1 MTRREA
7 VLVKVLAGVL
17 AAAAVGTG
25 FALQLQRRAD
35 ARARIAAMTTELA
48 KLRERD
54 ADVADLSRQHAV
66 LSAETALEQERF
78 YREREMDT
86 YRFGA
91 IVRTLLIGEGLAIS
105 RYRTLESSGRTFL
118 EFTVSGSAL
127 GLSRFLRHVT
137 ESDHVWVV
145 PSLSIDSRGTA
156 GEVRSVFRIGYET
169 IAAVAR

>member
-7 VLVKVLAGVL
+7 VLVRVLAAVL
-17 AAAAVGTG
+17 AAAAVGAV

-35 ARARIAAMTTELA
+35 VRARIAAMSVELQN
-48 KLRERD
+48 LRARD
-54 ADVADLSRQHAV
+54 VDPAGLDRQRGALAAEVAF
-66 LSAETALEQERF
+66 EQERF
-78 YREREMDT
+78 YREQEMDP
-86 YRFGA
+86 YRFGTL
-91 IVRTLLIGEGLAIS
+91 VRSRLIGEGLAIS
-105 RYRTLESSGRTFL
+105 RYRTLETSGRTFL

-169 IAAVAR
+169 IDTAAR